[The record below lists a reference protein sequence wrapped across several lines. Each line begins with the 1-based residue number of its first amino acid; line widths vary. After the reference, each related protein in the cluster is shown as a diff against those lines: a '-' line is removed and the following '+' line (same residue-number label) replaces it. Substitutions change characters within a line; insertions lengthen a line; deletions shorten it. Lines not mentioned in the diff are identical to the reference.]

1 MKKRIK
7 ISAPPIKTREE
18 MERLIG
24 EIRDLTIRRDTMT
37 VQRDGEIAAIDRIYE
52 EPMAAIGEQLEAKM
66 LLAQN
71 WAENNPTEFGARKSI
86 DFVNGTVGFR
96 TGQPKLAKLA
106 GWTWDRILEAVGRIL
121 PDYVRVKKEVDRER
135 IIADRETL
143 APMFKDIGVKVEQDE
158 AFFVEPTREEIGQP
172 PQAA

>member
-1 MKKRIK
+1 MKKRLK
-7 ISAPPIKTREE
+7 ISAPPIKSREE

-24 EIRDLTIRRDTMT
+24 EIRELTIRRDKLT
-37 VQRDGEIAAIDRIYE
+37 VQRDAEQAAIDERYE
-52 EPMAAIGEQLEAKM
+52 KPMAEIGEQLDAKM

-71 WAENNPTEFGARKSI
+71 WAENNPAEFGARKSI
-86 DFVNGTVGFR
+86 EFVNGQVGFR
-96 TGQPKLAKLA
+96 TGQPKLARLA
-106 GWTWDRILEAVGRIL
+106 GWTWDRILEAVGRVL

-143 APMFKDIGVKVEQDE
+143 APVLKDIGVKVEQDE
-158 AFFVEPTREEIGQP
+158 AFFVDPKREEIGEA